1 MTVSFED
8 GMKLTGSKNML
19 NDVALAFAVART
31 KSDEVGLEALRDQY
45 ADRYETIYNALDTVG
60 YYK

>member
-1 MTVSFED
+1 MTIFFED
-8 GMKLTGSKNML
+8 GVKLTGSKDML
-19 NDVALAFAVART
+19 NDIALAFAVART

-45 ADRYETIYNALDTVG
+45 ADRYKTIYNALDAVG